1 MDKVRK
7 KIVWYSLASVFVLL
21 TVILAVINGINFTM
35 AANDA
40 DGITQIIADRHG
52 TFEGGSDFGDHKDK
66 APKTESGDMANRKET
81 EDKPQHAGSTVPKGM
96 GPMGPQ
102 SPETKESLRYFTYMF
117 YKDGKAKNLI
127 YNLSAVDQYDA
138 YYWAKSLIN
147 ENPTGWTKGTYRYR
161 VYTIKDRTY
170 VTIIDQGRE
179 LFPSYRILIIS
190 VCGELIGLII
200 SFIILEMISKKLIR
214 PLEDADRKQKQFLA
228 NVESEFKLPLTII
241 NANTEVIE
249 KESGCTDQTSSINRQ
264 VRKMTSLVKDLRA
277 LSVIDYGDGEKEIDL
292 SEVMTAVIDG
302 NRAKFEEHRIQ
313 LEMEIEDGITVK
325 GDEERIRKAIKEL
338 VNNSLM
344 FAKTEAAFKLE
355 RDNERIKLIQS
366 NDTELPSGAID
377 MIFDRFV
384 TLDNADKLDTS
395 GLGLA
400 FVKDTVKSMDGRV
413 NAVVKDGRFVLTI
426 AL

>member
-1 MDKVRK
+1 M
-7 KIVWYSLASVFVLL
+7 
-21 TVILAVINGINFTM
+21 
-35 AANDA
+35 
-40 DGITQIIADRHG
+40 
-52 TFEGGSDFGDHKDK
+52 
-66 APKTESGDMANRKET
+66 
-81 EDKPQHAGSTVPKGM
+81 
-96 GPMGPQ
+96 
-102 SPETKESLRYFTYMF
+102 
-117 YKDGKAKNLI
+117 
-127 YNLSAVDQYDA
+127 
-138 YYWAKSLIN
+138 
-147 ENPTGWTKGTYRYR
+147 
-161 VYTIKDRTY
+161 
-170 VTIIDQGRE
+170 
-179 LFPSYRILIIS
+179 
-190 VCGELIGLII
+190 
-200 SFIILEMISKKLIR
+200 
-214 PLEDADRKQKQFLA
+214 
-228 NVESEFKLPLTII
+228 PLTII